1 MMIRILSFLL
11 FIFSS
16 QALAVF
22 VETYEKTIDL
32 NTDNK
37 KVAQNIALNQA
48 SRELIIQM
56 LGQKEYN
63 KQKSQIEKK
72 IIKNKNRYVL
82 SISSSSGKLQDT
94 GKFRFIVTIKIS
106 KNNLRDLLKSSSV
119 VKVSRSSYCIIP
131 LIAFSSELEKNKQTW
146 FWWKP
151 EQNSEEVFSTQKKL
165 AKTFFS
171 TLSRDF
177 TKLGF
182 YFIDPVFQK
191 TVQAVPVSLLPKRSK
206 KMKHFNSLIH
216 FYSCDIILSGSI
228 NIEKNASKN
237 LSSLNTEYLLKVM
250 IRVFN
255 QKTKES
261 LFELNREFSLGN
273 KASLQKTMELKS
285 QEVIESLIYRFSFY
299 KERGSVGLDRLM
311 LALQGDLSYSEKEQF
326 ITQIM
331 QKVNGLKNIQIVYL
345 SSQRAIYKSDLSKP
359 LDEIL
364 KNLKKIKLKNFVFQA
379 RIDSHAKLE
388 IYVQS
393 KK

>member
-1 MMIRILSFLL
+1 MIRILSFLL
-11 FIFSS
+11 IVLSS
-16 QALAVF
+16 QAFAMS
-22 VETYEKTIDL
+22 VETYQKTIDL
-32 NTDNK
+32 DTDNK
-37 KVAQNIALNQA
+37 KQAQKIALNQA

-56 LGQKEYN
+56 LGQKEYS
-63 KQKSQIEKK
+63 KKKSQIEKK

-82 SISSSSGKLQDT
+82 SISSSSGELQDT
-94 GKFRFIVTIKIS
+94 GKFRFSVTIKIS

-131 LIAFSSELEKNKQTW
+131 LITFSSELEEKNKQTW
-146 FWWKP
+146 FWWKL
-151 EQNSEEVFSTQKKL
+151 EQSSEESFSTQKKL
-165 AKTFFS
+165 AETFFR

-191 TVQAVPVSLLPKRSK
+191 TVQAVPESLLPKRSK
-206 KMKHFNSLIH
+206 KMKHFNSLVH

-228 NIEKNASKN
+228 DIEKNVGKN
-237 LSSLNTEYLLKVM
+237 LSSLNTNHLLKVM
-250 IRVFN
+250 IRAFN

-273 KASLQKTMELKS
+273 KDSLQKTMDLKS

-299 KERGSVGLDRLM
+299 KERGSLGLDRLM
-311 LALQGDLSYSEKEQF
+311 LALQGPLSYSEKEKF

-345 SSQRAIYKSDLSKP
+345 SSQRAIYKSDISNS

-364 KNLKKIKLKNFVFQA
+364 KDLKKIKLKDFTFQVRA
-379 RIDSHAKLE
+379 DSNSKLE
-388 IYVQS
+388 IYAQT